1 MQDIE
6 PAFCQG
12 ARLPGLQKPQE
23 LVGKMNAKSELV
35 SAIQKESECKT
46 NTVTVTTTTLP
57 LILSLKRHKKQE

>member
-35 SAIQKESECKT
+35 SAI
-46 NTVTVTTTTLP
+46 
-57 LILSLKRHKKQE
+57 